1 MRQDAA
7 HSDRMQDIGFA
18 TFTGNAIMGN
28 IRIITGGK
36 HTLDFTG
43 TQISVDDDIKLL
55 LGLTDL
61 WAWHKTPLKLN
72 SLLKM
77 REYF

>member
-1 MRQDAA
+1 
-7 HSDRMQDIGFA
+7 MQDIGFA

-55 LGLTDL
+55 L
-61 WAWHKTPLKLN
+61 
-72 SLLKM
+72 
-77 REYF
+77 